1 LQTSILLSLLE
12 KLACARPFDNR
23 YMTHEVLPPYYIK
36 VAPGAKD
43 KDKMVFEADFV
54 VLSGEKKAPRKVE
67 SWGEEAAKRK
77 MGNDQ
82 VEVNITPYAKG
93 GRLPEACSTHKVKK
107 AVLDY
112 VFALH
117 YSPEALAESDT
128 ASYGPSS
135 SEAPSEID
143 SNTLSS

>member
-1 LQTSILLSLLE
+1 
-12 KLACARPFDNR
+12 
-23 YMTHEVLPPYYIK
+23 MTHNVLPPYYIK
-36 VAPGAKD
+36 VAPGAEEKD
-43 KDKMVFEADFV
+43 QMVFKAKFV
-54 VLSGEKKAPRKVE
+54 VLSSEKKDPPEA
-67 SWGEEAAKRK
+67 SWSEGPAKRK

-93 GRLPEACSTHKVKK
+93 GWLPEEFSTRRIKK
-107 AVLDY
+107 AVLNY

-128 ASYGPSS
+128 ASQGPSS

-143 SNTLSS
+143 SNTLSSR

>member
-1 LQTSILLSLLE
+1 
-12 KLACARPFDNR
+12 
-23 YMTHEVLPPYYIK
+23 MTHEVLPPYYIK
-36 VAPGAKD
+36 VAPGAKEEG
-43 KDKMVFEADFV
+43 KMVFKAKFV
-54 VLSGEKKAPRKVE
+54 VLSSEKKNPPEA
-67 SWGEEAAKRK
+67 SWSEGPAKRK

-93 GRLPEACSTHKVKK
+93 RRLPEACSTHKVKK

-117 YSPEALAESDT
+117 YSPEALAESGT

-135 SEAPSEID
+135 SEAPSETN
-143 SNTLSS
+143 SNTLFSR